1 MKKLNVGIFN
11 DSFPP
16 ILDGVANTAVNY
28 ARTIHKLFGKA
39 VVATPWYPK
48 VKDDYPFDVV
58 RYSSAN
64 IGKRVGYRFGNPFNP
79 LLIKRI
85 QKEKLDIM
93 HTHSPFTSALLARI
107 VRKYTG
113 APIVFTYHTKFDM
126 DIDKRVALTPV
137 KNVSVKIIL
146 SNINACDDV
155 WVVSEGAGENLKS
168 LGYKGSYYL
177 MENGTDFERGRSSDE
192 AIHTLE
198 VQYNIS
204 PEDTVYLFVG
214 RMMWYK
220 NIRFIIDGIKAARDQ
235 GATFKMF
242 FVGEGVDR
250 TEIMNYSDE
259 LGLSD
264 TCIFTG
270 PIYDREDLRTY
281 FSRANLFLF
290 PSTYD
295 TNGIVVREA
304 AACSCPALL
313 VKDSC
318 AAEGIVS
325 EDTGIIIPETVEAI
339 SQEIIRGTKEK
350 ERLKQIGIHAADKIY
365 LSWDDAVGKAF
376 ERYHYVIDQQAQ
388 KKRKA

>member
-28 ARTIHKLFGKA
+28 ARTIQKLYGKA
-39 VVATPWYPK
+39 IVATPWYPK
-48 VKDDYPFDVV
+48 VKDEYAFKVI

-64 IGKRVGYRFGNPFNP
+64 ISKRVGYRFGNPFNP

-85 QKEKLDIM
+85 QKEQLDIM
-93 HTHSPFTSALLARI
+93 HIHSPFTSALLARI

-113 APIVFTYHTKFDM
+113 APIVFTYHTKFDV

-146 SNINACDDV
+146 NNINACDEV
-155 WVVSEGAGENLKS
+155 WVVSEGAGENLRS
-168 LGYKGSYYL
+168 LGYKGEYYL
-177 MENGTDFERGRSSDE
+177 MENGTDFARGASSHEAVRKLEEKYQLQSDE
-192 AIHTLE
+192 
-198 VQYNIS
+198 
-204 PEDTVYLFVG
+204 TVYLFVG

-220 NIRFIIDGIKAARDQ
+220 NLKFTIDSLKAAMDQ
-235 GATFKMF
+235 GGQFKMF

-250 TEIMNYSDE
+250 KDIMAYVDE
-259 LGLSD
+259 LGLSER
-264 TCIFTG
+264 CIFTG
-270 PIYDREDLRTY
+270 PVYDREELRVY

-304 AACSCPALL
+304 AACGCPALL
-313 VKDSC
+313 IEGSC
-318 AAEGIVS
+318 AAEGIQH
-325 EDTGIIIPETVEAI
+325 EDTGIVIKETVEEMAN
-339 SQEIIRGTKEK
+339 EILRGAEDR
-350 ERLKQIGIHAADKIY
+350 ERLKQIGTNAAEKIY
-365 LSWDDAVGKAF
+365 LSWDEAVGRAYD
-376 ERYHYVIDQQAQ
+376 RYHHIIE
-388 KKRKA
+388 KTKALSS